1 MRKATPAAEAVRAQ
15 VAANPSMFMNLL
27 TFIFQLVVFDDTQ
40 HQWTLSRAMLAVILA
55 AEAVRPDVR
64 FVHLPNCTHGT
75 AGYLRFGPIE
85 RIFLFFMT
93 SACARRIGAAARM
106 EQRRRER

>member
-64 FVHLPNCTHGT
+64 FVHPILIVHMAPPGT
-75 AGYLRFGPIE
+75 YVLGPLKE
-85 RIFLFFMT
+85 YFCFL
-93 SACARRIGAAARM
+93 
-106 EQRRRER
+106 